1 MKKFVIA
8 FAVAATAAGAFAAP
22 HARTARFGDRGAH
35 FEEFAQKLNLSD
47 AQKQQIRDIE
57 QSDREHN
64 KQLYADFR
72 TKMEHYRELERAG
85 DPGAP
90 NVKSELQ
97 SMRDQVKAARKAKHE
112 AVSNVL
118 TPEQRQQ
125 LEQWRAQHSRKRA

>member
-1 MKKFVIA
+1 VKKFVIA

-64 KQLYADFR
+64 KQLYADFQ
-72 TKMEHYRELERAG
+72 TKMEQYRELERAEREERVAVDARSG
-85 DPGAP
+85 QSRAEGEARGRIERAHPRAAAAAGA
-90 NVKSELQ
+90 V
-97 SMRDQVKAARKAKHE
+97 ARTAF
-112 AVSNVL
+112 
-118 TPEQRQQ
+118 
-125 LEQWRAQHSRKRA
+125 AQARLSII